1 MAVGRISGPLLK
13 ANLIRN
19 GVDLAFETDLL
30 YLDVNNTR
38 IGIKTANPQYALDV
52 NGTTRSTD
60 IITTGTAFIGDVR
73 ISGNTVHTVDNVL
86 NLTTVGTDKVVALKT
101 FEIDDLRFDTN
112 VISTTVSNSNIDII
126 PNGTGEVDIQANTN
140 ITGNLDVTGNVNAT
154 GDVTVGG
161 NVQLGDETTDTIS
174 IIAGITSDIKPAETA
189 KYNLGT
195 PAQRWNSIHTA
206 SAYIDDIQIDTG
218 VIQNTV
224 SNANLELRTNG
235 SGAII
240 IDDFIIKNNQIQT
253 ASSDITMT
261 PGSGIV
267 DINTTGSVRIPAGST
282 AQRPSVPAVGMI
294 RYNTTTSRF
303 EGYDGNWIV
312 LTGVF
317 DLDADTYITAEL
329 TPGANDNIIRFYS
342 AGTEIASITQTE
354 FNVSKLNVDDIQIDG
369 NTISTTTL
377 NTDLNLLPNGTGGVN
392 IDNIKISGSEINNT
406 VSGAATR
413 FTSTGTGYV
422 EIVGVDGVVLP
433 VGTSAQRHPSP
444 VLGMTRWNTTDGRL
458 EIFNAVTWE
467 SVAGTSGSVST
478 TDAENIA
485 LQVVLSLG

>member
-38 IGIKTANPQYALDV
+38 IGIKTSNPQYALDV

-73 ISGNTVHTVDNVL
+73 ISGNTIQTVDNVL

-101 FEIDDLRFDTN
+101 FEIDDLRFDTI
-112 VISTTVSNSNIDII
+112 VISTTVSNANLDII

-140 ITGNLDVTGNVNAT
+140 ITGNLDVNGNVTAT

-174 IIAGITSDIKPAETA
+174 IIAGITSDIKPATTA
-189 KYNLGT
+189 TYNLGT
-195 PAQRWNSIHTA
+195 PTQRWNSVHTS

-218 VIQNTV
+218 IIQNTV

-253 ASSDITMT
+253 ASSDITLT

-267 DINTTGSVRIPAGST
+267 DINSTGSIRIPAGTT

-294 RYNTTTSRF
+294 RYTTTRSRF
-303 EGYDGNWIV
+303 EVYDGNWIV

-317 DLDADTYITAEL
+317 DLDADTYIQQ
-329 TPGANDNIIRFYS
+329 N
-342 AGTEIASITQTE
+342 
-354 FNVSKLNVDDIQIDG
+354 
-369 NTISTTTL
+369 
-377 NTDLNLLPNGTGGVN
+377 
-392 IDNIKISGSEINNT
+392 
-406 VSGAATR
+406 
-413 FTSTGTGYV
+413 
-422 EIVGVDGVVLP
+422 
-433 VGTSAQRHPSP
+433 
-444 VLGMTRWNTTDGRL
+444 
-458 EIFNAVTWE
+458 
-467 SVAGTSGSVST
+467 
-478 TDAENIA
+478 
-485 LQVVLSLG
+485 

>member
-13 ANLIRN
+13 ANLLRN

-38 IGIKTANPQYALDV
+38 VGIKTASPQYALDI

-60 IITTGTAFIGDVR
+60 IVTTGTAFIGDVR
-73 ISGNTVHTVDNVL
+73 ISGNTVHTVDSVL
-86 NLTTVGTDKVVALKT
+86 NLTTVGTDKVVSLKT
-101 FEIDDLRFDTN
+101 LEIDDLRFNTN
-112 VISTTVSNSNIDII
+112 VISTTISNANIDII

-140 ITGNLDVTGNVNAT
+140 ITGNLDVTGNVTAD
-154 GDVTVGG
+154 GDITVGG
-161 NVQLGDETTDTIS
+161 NVQLGDEATDTIN
-174 IIAGITSDIKPAETA
+174 IVAGITSDIKPATTA
-189 KYNLGT
+189 TYNLGL
-195 PAQRWNSIHTA
+195 PGKRWNNLHTA
-206 SAYIDDIQIDTG
+206 SAWIDDIHIDAG
-218 VIQNTV
+218 VIENTI
-224 SNANLELRTNG
+224 SSADLELRTNG
-235 SGAII
+235 TGSII
-240 IDDFIIKNNQIQT
+240 VDEFIIKDNTIQT
-253 ASSDITMT
+253 ATSDITMT

-267 DINTTGSVRIPAGST
+267 DIDTTGSVRIPSGTT

-294 RYNTTTSRF
+294 RFNTTTNRF

-342 AGTEIASITQTE
+342 AGSEIASITATE
-354 FNVSKLNVDDIQIDG
+354 FNVSKLNIDDIQIDG

-392 IDNIKISGSEINNT
+392 IDNINISGSEINNT

-433 VGTSAQRHPSP
+433 VGTSAERHPSP
-444 VLGMTRWNTTDGRL
+444 PLGMTRWNTTDGRL
-458 EIFNAVTWE
+458 EIFNSTSWE

>member
-13 ANLIRN
+13 SNLIRN

-30 YLDVNNTR
+30 YLDVNNSR
-38 IGIKTANPQYALDV
+38 VGIKTASPQYELDI

-60 IITTGTAFIGDVR
+60 LVTTGTAFIGDVR
-73 ISGNTVHTVDNVL
+73 ISGNTIDTVSTTL
-86 NLTTVGTDKVVALKT
+86 NLATVGTDKVVSLKT
-101 FEIDDLRFDTN
+101 FELDDLRFDTN
-112 VISTTVSNSNIDII
+112 VISTTVSNSNLDFI
-126 PNGTGEVDIQANTN
+126 PNGTGIVDIQANTN
-140 ITGNLDVTGNVNAT
+140 ITGNLDVTGNVTAD
-154 GDVTVGG
+154 GDITVGG
-161 NVQLGDETTDTIS
+161 NVQLGDEATDTIN
-174 IIAGITSDIKPAETA
+174 IVAGITSDIKPATTA
-189 KYNLGT
+189 TYNLGT
-195 PAQRWNSIHTA
+195 AGKRWNNLHTT
-206 SAYIDDIQIDTG
+206 SAYIDDIHIDAG
-218 VIQNTV
+218 VIENTV

-235 SGAII
+235 SGSIL
-240 IDDFIIKNNQIQT
+240 IDDFIIKSNVLQT
-253 ASSDITMT
+253 ATSNITLT
-261 PGSGIV
+261 PGSGVV
-267 DINTTGSVRIPAGST
+267 DINSTGSVRIPSGTT

-294 RYNTTTSRF
+294 RYNTTTSKF

-312 LTGVF
+312 LTGVY

-342 AGTEIASITQTE
+342 AGSEIASITQTE

-377 NTDLNLLPNGTGGVN
+377 NTDLNLIPNGTGGVN

-413 FTSTGTGYV
+413 FTNTGTGYV
-422 EIVGVDGVVLP
+422 EIVGADGIVLP
-433 VGTSAQRHPSP
+433 SGTSAERHPSP
-444 VLGMTRWNTTDGRL
+444 PLGMTRWNTTDGRL
-458 EIFNAVTWE
+458 EIHDGTSWD

-485 LQVVLSLG
+485 LEIVLSLG